1 MMITAVKNTGTTT
14 GGTSHEAKVAE
25 RCSLIPLGHSSEAP
39 PSSSHRAIAASW
51 RLVSVSEDWVI

>member
-25 RCSLIPLGHSSEAP
+25 RSSLIPLG
-39 PSSSHRAIAASW
+39 
-51 RLVSVSEDWVI
+51 VSEDWVI